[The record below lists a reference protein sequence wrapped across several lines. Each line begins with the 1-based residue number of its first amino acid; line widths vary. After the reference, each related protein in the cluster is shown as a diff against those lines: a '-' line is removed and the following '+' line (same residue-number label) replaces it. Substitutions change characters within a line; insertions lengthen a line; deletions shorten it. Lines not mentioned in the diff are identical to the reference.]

1 MSLETKHTKIYGTQ
15 KEGRFQISNL
25 TVYFKELEEEQ
36 TNLSRRRK

>member
-25 TVYFKELEEEQ
+25 TVYFKELEEQ